1 MMMIS
6 IQSFGNHILF
16 SFSDNL
22 QSQWNASNIKE
33 EVKDDVDSK
42 DTPELLQANAQLIEQ
57 LKNVQNERLS
67 STPPPHF
74 SHVIKPSDKELELAQ
89 NIQNNLIEMVGQLKP
104 GQVIAK
110 DSNLKFEAFLNIS
123 KFSGCTR
130 KCRAQCFGSSRHR
143 GN

>member
-6 IQSFGNHILF
+6 NQSFCNHISF

-110 DSNLKFEAFLNIS
+110 NFCFEAFLNIS
-123 KFSGCTR
+123 KISGCTR
-130 KCRAQCFGSSRHR
+130 KCCTQCFGSSRH
-143 GN
+143 

>member
-1 MMMIS
+1 MMMS
-6 IQSFGNHILF
+6 SNQCFCNHISF

-110 DSNLKFEAFLNIS
+110 NF
-123 KFSGCTR
+123 
-130 KCRAQCFGSSRHR
+130 
-143 GN
+143 

>member
-22 QSQWNASNIKE
+22 QSQWNATNIKE

-110 DSNLKFEAFLNIS
+110 SYLNLNDFLNRYIS
-123 KFSGCTR
+123 QNF
-130 KCRAQCFGSSRHR
+130 
-143 GN
+143 

>member
-22 QSQWNASNIKE
+22 QSQWNATNIKE

-110 DSNLKFEAFLNIS
+110 SYLNLNDFLNRYI
-123 KFSGCTR
+123 
-130 KCRAQCFGSSRHR
+130 
-143 GN
+143 

>member
-1 MMMIS
+1 MMGRL
-6 IQSFGNHILF
+6 QSFCIQI
-16 SFSDNL
+16 SFWFLDNL

-110 DSNLKFEAFLNIS
+110 SYLNLNDFLNRYIS
-123 KFSGCTR
+123 QNF
-130 KCRAQCFGSSRHR
+130 
-143 GN
+143 

>member
-1 MMMIS
+1 MHSTFVLI
-6 IQSFGNHILF
+6 
-16 SFSDNL
+16 SDNL

-74 SHVIKPSDKELELAQ
+74 SHVIKPSDKEYE
-89 NIQNNLIEMVGQLKP
+89 NIP
-104 GQVIAK
+104 
-110 DSNLKFEAFLNIS
+110 
-123 KFSGCTR
+123 
-130 KCRAQCFGSSRHR
+130 KCHETESYEQTQSATEVRNQG
-143 GN
+143 

>member
-1 MMMIS
+1 MMCRL
-6 IQSFGNHILF
+6 QSFCIQI
-16 SFSDNL
+16 SFWFLDNL

-110 DSNLKFEAFLNIS
+110 SYLNLNDFLNRYIS
-123 KFSGCTR
+123 QNF
-130 KCRAQCFGSSRHR
+130 
-143 GN
+143 

>member
-1 MMMIS
+1 M
-6 IQSFGNHILF
+6 
-16 SFSDNL
+16 

-33 EVKDDVDSK
+33 EVKEDVDSK

-104 GQVIAK
+104 GQVISK
-110 DSNLKFEAFLNIS
+110 SYLKFSAFFNTS
-123 KFSGCTR
+123 KFAGCTR
-130 KCRAQCFGSSRHR
+130 KCCTQCFGSSSNR
-143 GN
+143 GK